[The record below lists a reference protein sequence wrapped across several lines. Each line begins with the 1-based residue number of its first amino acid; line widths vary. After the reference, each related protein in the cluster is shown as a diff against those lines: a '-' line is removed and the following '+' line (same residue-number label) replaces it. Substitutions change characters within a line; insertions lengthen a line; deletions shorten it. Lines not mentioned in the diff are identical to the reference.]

1 MSVLDPEVHYYP
13 VHLSQYFI
21 CLMNVPKEFGV
32 VLTKETVEV
41 NAKEL
46 LENKSLLR
54 DFPWQFLL
62 WIGSF

>member
-54 DFPWQFLL
+54 DFP
-62 WIGSF
+62 